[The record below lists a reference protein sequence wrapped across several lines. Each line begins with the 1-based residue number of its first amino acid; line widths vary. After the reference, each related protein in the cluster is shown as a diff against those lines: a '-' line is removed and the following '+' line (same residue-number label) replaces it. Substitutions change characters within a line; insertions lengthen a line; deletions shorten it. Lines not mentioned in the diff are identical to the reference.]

1 MKMEREKI
9 IFDVTIIIYNVKYIN
24 NKIIFLYLY
33 QDIDESENADDDNQ
47 NS

>member
-9 IFDVTIIIYNVKYIN
+9 IFDVIIIYNVKYIN

>member
-1 MKMEREKI
+1 MKMEREII
-9 IFDVTIIIYNVKYIN
+9 IFDVIIIYNVKYIN

>member
-1 MKMEREKI
+1 MKMECEKI
-9 IFDVTIIIYNVKYIN
+9 IFDVIIIYNVKYIN

>member
-9 IFDVTIIIYNVKYIN
+9 IFDVIIIYNVKYIN

-33 QDIDESENADDDNQ
+33 QDIDESENVDDDNQ

>member
-1 MKMEREKI
+1 MKMERVKI
-9 IFDVTIIIYNVKYIN
+9 IFDVIIIYNVKYIN

>member
-9 IFDVTIIIYNVKYIN
+9 IFDVIIIYNVIYIN